1 MFAEPHELTTRVH
14 NDNRTALEMMGTHA
28 TSGHGRENRH
38 LWCTHTLASL
48 VTSQLI
54 RPEDSRV
61 DSVLGGP

>member
-38 LWCTHTLASL
+38 LWCTHTLAMAL
-48 VTSQLI
+48 LHNLFAPRI
-54 RPEDSRV
+54 HA
-61 DSVLGGP
+61 